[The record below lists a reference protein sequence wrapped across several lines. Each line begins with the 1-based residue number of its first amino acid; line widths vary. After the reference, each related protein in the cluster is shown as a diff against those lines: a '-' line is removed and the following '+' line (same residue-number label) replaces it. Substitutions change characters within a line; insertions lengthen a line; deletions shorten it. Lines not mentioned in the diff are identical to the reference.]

1 VRADPHDDR
10 GPLTPIPLD
19 IRVHGRRLEAI
30 ELPGDSSRA
39 AIVLLHE
46 GLGSVGLWRDVP
58 RALQAVT
65 GRRVIVYSRFGHGR
79 SDPPPQRRTPRFF
92 HEEALDVLP
101 SVLEQAGVH
110 RPLLV
115 GHSDGASI
123 AIIATGMGA
132 VAPRALI
139 LEAPHVFV
147 EELTIESISRTADR
161 YRSTDLRD
169 RLARHHGAN
178 VDTLFEDWTRVWL
191 SPEFAAWNI
200 EACLAGVNRPTLV
213 IQGEGDE
220 YGTPAQVN
228 AIATA
233 LGQSCE
239 ALILPDCRHTPHVD
253 QRAAVEDAM
262 VRFVQWLPPSGG
274 GSSG

>member
-1 VRADPHDDR
+1 VRIS
-10 GPLTPIPLD
+10 GY
-19 IRVHGRRLEAI
+19 RLEHRWI
-30 ELPGDSSRA
+30 GPPPGGRPTL
-39 AIVLLHE
+39 VFLHE
-46 GLGSVGLWRDVP
+46 GLGSVSLWRDFPDAVAN
-58 RALQAVT
+58 RTGCGAL
-65 GRRVIVYSRFGHGR
+65 VYSRAGHGA
-79 SDPPPQRRTPRFF
+79 SDPRPEPRSPCFM
-92 HEEALDVLP
+92 HDEALVVLP
-101 SVLEQAGVH
+101 EVLRATQIEDAI
-110 RPLLV
+110 LV